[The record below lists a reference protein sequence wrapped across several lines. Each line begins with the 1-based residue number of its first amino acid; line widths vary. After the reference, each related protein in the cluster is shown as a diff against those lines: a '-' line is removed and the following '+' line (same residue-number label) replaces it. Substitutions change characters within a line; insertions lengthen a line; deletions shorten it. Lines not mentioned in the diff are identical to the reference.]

1 MKIIIVALVAIL
13 CSSCALS
20 TADVKHQSVTLLY
33 FGVGVLHVREFDAE
47 IDGKGSKVEGED
59 AVTAATRRR

>member
-1 MKIIIVALVAIL
+1 MKIIIVALVSIL

-47 IDGKGSKVEGED
+47 IDAKGSKVEGED
-59 AVTAATRRR
+59 AAATRRR